1 MAPPQGVE
9 DIFERIYQAA
19 KDTRFAYRPTKY
31 GRFVEGEIDQWRR
44 VHVYMDD
51 VTAGDYFTWRLRT
64 LNQQKRLELAQPA
77 PTAEQF
83 WKAAYEFSPH
93 STPADAIT
101 DLERILNSK
110 RLGSLDLGN
119 LYGNTEAKLKLIPGL
134 AALPTS
140 KETDPTD
147 WHYAATDSGA
157 ISYPDGHPSKF
168 DEPRLIIKSLEDNR
182 LRRFASLGWVIHV
195 RPNGSWSKT
204 GHALVMDMDEGRNRH
219 PWIVLAS
226 HWPSEFEDAEGNFTT
241 YAEEKVLRD
250 DFTQLGVL
258 PGGSNR
264 TPVAKLWTDDQDSN
278 PIPMLKRFGPEF
290 KFEVLR
296 LDGPRSH
303 SEDSKIYGPDLAY
316 VMHWYWDPSK
326 DEEVCFDKYGK
337 EYMRYNPRIMEYV
350 YPE

>member
-250 DFTQLGVL
+250 DFT
-258 PGGSNR
+258 
-264 TPVAKLWTDDQDSN
+264 
-278 PIPMLKRFGPEF
+278 
-290 KFEVLR
+290 
-296 LDGPRSH
+296 
-303 SEDSKIYGPDLAY
+303 
-316 VMHWYWDPSK
+316 
-326 DEEVCFDKYGK
+326 
-337 EYMRYNPRIMEYV
+337 
-350 YPE
+350 